1 MAGVPPGSI
10 RENHRP
16 PGGEEDSDMKLSD
29 LFLPK
34 IARSD
39 PQVRR
44 QAVKAERN
52 TTLLQKV
59 VENDSSKDVRDAARA
74 RLKELKG

>member
-1 MAGVPPGSI
+1 
-10 RENHRP
+10 
-16 PGGEEDSDMKLSD
+16 MKLSD

-39 PQVRR
+39 PKVRQ

-59 VENDSSKDVRDAARA
+59 VENDSSKEVRDAARA
-74 RLKELKG
+74 RLKELKS